1 MKRLST
7 LLTVAIAA
15 VLVLALGVAVPL
27 AAAADEVLP
36 HTGRV
41 LISVEGDVA
50 LPAGE
55 QADVIVVVGG
65 AARISGQ
72 VNTIVVVDGSLEMT
86 GARAESVISV
96 RSPTTLG
103 TGTVVL
109 GDVRTLDAA
118 VQQAAGSQVQ
128 GSVRDL
134 APEIAGIGAVL
145 APAAILLWLG
155 FGLATLVAALA
166 LAGLAA
172 RQVRT
177 AERLISLE
185 PLKTFLVGLAT
196 AIVTPILGVLMIV
209 TVVGAPLGFAIL
221 LGVLPAVAFAG
232 YLVSAIWVGEW
243 LLRRLPRGTAADRPY
258 VGAVL
263 GVIAL
268 AVLGLVPLLGAIAS
282 IFGFGAVV
290 LLAWRTLTGSS
301 TDAAGQPDQSTAR
314 AALPA

>member
-1 MKRLST
+1 
-7 LLTVAIAA
+7 
-15 VLVLALGVAVPL
+15 
-27 AAAADEVLP
+27 
-36 HTGRV
+36 
-41 LISVEGDVA
+41 
-50 LPAGE
+50 
-55 QADVIVVVGG
+55 VVVEG
-65 AARISGQ
+65 AARISGE
-72 VNTIVVVDGSLEMT
+72 VNTIVVIDGSLEMT
-86 GARAESVISV
+86 GARAESVIAV

-109 GDVRTLDAA
+109 GDVRTLDAT

-134 APEIAGIGAVL
+134 TPEIAGIGAVL
-145 APAAILLWLG
+145 APAAILLWIG
-155 FGLATLVAALA
+155 FGLAALVAALA

-177 AERLISLE
+177 AERIISRE
-185 PLKTFLVGLAT
+185 PLKTFLAGLAT

-221 LGVLPAVAFAG
+221 LGVLPAVAFVG

-243 LLRRLPRGTAADRPY
+243 LRRQFTRGAAADRPY

-268 AVLGLVPLLGAIAS
+268 AVLGIVPLLGAIAS
-282 IFGFGAVV
+282 LFGFGAVV
-290 LLAWRTLTGSS
+290 LLAWRTLARSG
-301 TDAAGQPDQSTAR
+301 TDAAGHPEQSTAP

>member
-1 MKRLST
+1 MKRHFT
-7 LLTVAIAA
+7 LLTPAIAA
-15 VLVLALGVAVPL
+15 VLILALGVAAPSV
-27 AAAADEVLP
+27 AAADEVLP

-41 LISVEGDVA
+41 LVSVEGDVA

-55 QADVIVVVGG
+55 HADVVVVVRG
-65 AARISGQ
+65 AARISGE
-72 VNTIVVVDGSLEMT
+72 VNTIVVIDGSLEMT
-86 GARAESVISV
+86 GARAESVIAV

-103 TGTVVL
+103 PGTIVL
-109 GDVRTLDAA
+109 GDVRTLDAT

-134 APEIAGIGAVL
+134 TPEIAGIGAVL
-145 APAAILLWLG
+145 APAAILLWIG
-155 FGLATLVAALA
+155 FGLAALVAALA

-177 AERLISLE
+177 AERLISRE
-185 PLKTFLVGLAT
+185 PLKTFLVGVAT

-221 LGVLPAVAFAG
+221 LGVLPAVAFVG

-243 LLRRLPRGTAADRPY
+243 LLRQLTRGAAADRPY

-268 AVLGLVPLLGAIAS
+268 AVLGIVPLLGAIAS
-282 IFGFGAVV
+282 LFGFGAVV
-290 LLAWRTLTGSS
+290 LLAWRTLARSG
-301 TDAAGQPDQSTAR
+301 TDTAGHSEQSTAP